1 MVRFTLGSRVA
12 SVVAVSVTL
21 AVWLAGA
28 STALASPAW
37 TITLNGTSQGTL
49 NRVSCTATGACIAV
63 GSDVNS
69 SGTTQTLAEQ
79 SSGTPSQW
87 EVMNTP
93 SVPGAS
99 SASLSDVSC
108 TAANACIAV
117 GYYVTNS
124 GAQQMLAERWTGTGT
139 GGWSILPAPP
149 SGGKLA
155 RISCSAANACT
166 ALGQSGGTTLVYRWN
181 GIAWSSQTF
190 AIPAHARSAAL
201 NGVSCASA
209 RTDCI
214 AVGEWFGTVCNN
226 NQPTCNCLRFPYCT
240 SGNWRLAE
248 QWNGNTNTWT
258 VQTSP
263 GQGILS
269 DVSCTSTGCVA
280 VGAIIST
287 LIAEQWVNGGAW
299 EETLP
304 LSNRLGTA
312 MSGVS
317 CTSVYYCVAVG
328 YITNSSGAQTTLA
341 EQSAWMIQPTPSVP
355 GAVNSYLTGVS
366 CTAFAACTAVGY
378 YTNSAGNDL
387 TLAEQYF

>member
-28 STALASPAW
+28 STALASGWA
-37 TITLNGTSQGTL
+37 ITLNGTSQGTL
-49 NRVSCTATGACIAV
+49 NGVSCTAASACIAV

-87 EVMNTP
+87 EVMMNTP

-108 TAANACIAV
+108 TTNACIAV
-117 GYYVTNS
+117 GYYVTSS
-124 GAQQMLAERWTGTGT
+124 GAQQMLAEQWTAT

-149 SGGKLA
+149 SGGELA
-155 RISCSAANACT
+155 RISCSPANACT

-181 GIAWSSQTF
+181 GSAWSSQTF
-190 AIPAHARSAAL
+190 AIPAHAKSATL
-201 NGVSCASA
+201 NGVSCTSA
-209 RTDCI
+209 TDCI

-226 NQPTCNCLRFPYCT
+226 GQPTCNCLRAPYCT

-248 QWNGNTNTWT
+248 QWKDNAWT

-280 VGAIIST
+280 VGALNST
-287 LIAEQWVNGGAW
+287 LIAEQWANGGAW

-304 LSNRLGTA
+304 LSSRLGTG
-312 MSGVS
+312 MSSVS
-317 CTSVYYCVAVG
+317 CTSVDYCVAVG
-328 YITNSSGAQTTLA
+328 YITNSSGAQMTLA
-341 EQSAWMIQPTPSVP
+341 ERTI
-355 GAVNSYLTGVS
+355 G
-366 CTAFAACTAVGY
+366 
-378 YTNSAGNDL
+378 
-387 TLAEQYF
+387 